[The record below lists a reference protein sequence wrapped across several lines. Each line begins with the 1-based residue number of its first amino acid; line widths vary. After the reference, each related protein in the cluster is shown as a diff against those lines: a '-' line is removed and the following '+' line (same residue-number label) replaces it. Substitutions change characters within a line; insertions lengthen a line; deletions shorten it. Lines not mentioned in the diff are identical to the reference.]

1 MGSYDRAEVCE
12 LIGIFI
18 LSLIGNK
25 YNPFNIGLY
34 RDDRLVVKNSRGR
47 QSGKIKK
54 IFEKIFKNKGLDI
67 IINCSMNIVNYL
79 YAKLKLNDG
88 HYCIHLKTTT
98 NVNSKKVTIFI
109 IVKRNFWRN
118 CVMQWTVPLK
128 LAIQRKDELS
138 RANTSKFNY
147 KKETTKKHF
156 MV

>member
-1 MGSYDRAEVCE
+1 MGSYDRAEACE

-67 IINCSMNIVNYL
+67 IINCSMNIINYL

-109 IVKRNFWRN
+109 IVKRNF
-118 CVMQWTVPLK
+118 
-128 LAIQRKDELS
+128 
-138 RANTSKFNY
+138 
-147 KKETTKKHF
+147 
-156 MV
+156 